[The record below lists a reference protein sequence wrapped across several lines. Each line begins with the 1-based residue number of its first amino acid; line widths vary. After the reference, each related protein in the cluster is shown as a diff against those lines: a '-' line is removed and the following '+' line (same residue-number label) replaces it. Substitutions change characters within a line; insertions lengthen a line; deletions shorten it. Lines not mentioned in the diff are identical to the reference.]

1 MSESVVFARTLSEG
15 SKHTHFKDLPVAE
28 PAWIHFDALQI
39 GVEAD
44 LLGLGVTAP
53 VVERLLASE
62 TRPRLSQ
69 MDDGLLLILRGIN
82 LNLDQDPV
90 DMISLRIWVQGQLI
104 ITVRRQPLASI
115 QEVRRQV
122 EAGDGPKTVQGIL
135 IHILAAL
142 ADRASRYIDGLTE
155 RVDALEDALE
165 TSVDLFALEISD
177 LRRQIASLR
186 RFIAPQR
193 DALFELSSG
202 KTQLLSGTETDLVRD
217 QADRFTR
224 YVEDLEL
231 IRERASF
238 VQEALNHRLQDAQN
252 KRGYLLSLV
261 AGLFLP
267 ATLITGIFGMN
278 VGGLPG
284 VDSPAGFF
292 WVVGSMFGLSLS
304 ILLWFQMRRWW

>member
-15 SKHTHFKDLPVAE
+15 AKHTNLKSLRLLE
-28 PAWIHFDALQI
+28 PAWVHLDALQN

-44 LLGLGVTAP
+44 LLDLGVAAP
-53 VVERLLASE
+53 VVERLLAGE
-62 TRPRLSQ
+62 TRPRLIQ

-90 DMISLRIWVQGQLI
+90 DMISLRIWVQGKLI

-115 QEVRRQV
+115 QEVRQQV
-122 EAGDGPKTVQGIL
+122 ESGVGPKTAQGVL

-142 ADRASRYIDGLTE
+142 ADRVSRYLDGLTE
-155 RVDALEDALE
+155 RVDALEDSLE
-165 TSVDLFALEISD
+165 TSVDLNAVEISD

-193 DALFELSSG
+193 DALFELSRG
-202 KTQLLSGTETDLVRD
+202 NARLLDGVEAGQVRD
-217 QADRFTR
+217 QADHFAR
-224 YVEDLEL
+224 YVEDLDL

-238 VQEALNHRLQDAQN
+238 VQEGLNHRLQEAQN
-252 KRGYLLSLV
+252 KRGYALSLI

-267 ATLITGIFGMN
+267 ATFITGVFGMN

-284 VDSPAGFF
+284 VDSPAGFY
-292 WVVGSMFGLSLS
+292 WVIGSMFGLSLS
-304 ILLWFQMRRWW
+304 ILFWLQMRRWW

>member
-1 MSESVVFARTLSEG
+1 MSESVVFALTLSDG
-15 SKHTHFKDLPVAE
+15 AKRTNLSDLPVSEA
-28 PAWIHFDALQI
+28 AWIHFDALQF

-44 LLGLGVTAP
+44 LLALGLTAP
-53 VVERLLASE
+53 VIERLLASE
-62 TRPRLSQ
+62 TRPRLIQ
-69 MDDGLLLILRGIN
+69 MHDSLLLILRGIN

-90 DMISLRIWVQGQLI
+90 DMISLRIWVQDQLI
-104 ITVRRQPLASI
+104 ITVRRQPLASV
-115 QEVRRQV
+115 QEVRQQV
-122 EAGDGPKTVQGIL
+122 ESGDGPKTVQGVL

-142 ADRASRYIDGLTE
+142 ADRVSRYIDGLTE
-155 RVDALEDALE
+155 RVDAAEDALE
-165 TSVDLFALEISD
+165 TSFDLTALAISD

-193 DALFELSSG
+193 DALFELARG
-202 KTQLLSGTETDLVRD
+202 NTQRLSETETDQVRD
-217 QADRFTR
+217 QADRFMR

-238 VQEALNHRLQDAQN
+238 VQEGLNHRLHDAQN

-267 ATLITGIFGMN
+267 ATLITGVFGMN

-284 VDSPAGFF
+284 VDSPLGFF
-292 WVVGSMFGLSLS
+292 WVVGSMAGLSLA